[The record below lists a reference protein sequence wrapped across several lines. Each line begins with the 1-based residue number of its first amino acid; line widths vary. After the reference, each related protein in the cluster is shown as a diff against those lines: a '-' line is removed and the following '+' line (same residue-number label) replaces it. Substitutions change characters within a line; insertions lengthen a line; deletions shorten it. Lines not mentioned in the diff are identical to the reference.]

1 MWFVSVSVLGDGDG
15 VGVTDAV
22 QPTTNGDVATFI
34 AVGVAVGGVL
44 VGLVVGVVGT
54 AFVTVAVMRKKQG
67 DSIRG
72 IMRTVTLHSYILKM
86 S

>member
-1 MWFVSVSVLGDGDG
+1 MSVSVLGDGDG

-44 VGLVVGVVGT
+44 VGLVVGVVV
-54 AFVTVAVMRKKQG
+54 AVFVTVAVTRKKER
-67 DSIRG
+67 DSVRG
-72 IMRTVTLHSYILKM
+72 IIHTLKM
-86 S
+86 KGEF